1 MLDPSR
7 GVLTFGDG
15 ERGRVLAEGHA
26 VFVTAR
32 VTTGAAAVLQAQSS
46 VQIRTSAKNDLLL
59 KGFAIPSNVL
69 AAMTT
74 LAWPAAGGDDRETL
88 AHASGR
94 AAEVLHAHERLVD
107 LAQRSKT
114 NTLDQIDRAEV
125 RALRTPTKAVSVLD
139 LERIAL
145 DVPGTRVARARA
157 WPGVHAR
164 FSCLSAPG
172 AITLVVIPDLAIPQ
186 PQPSAGLLRALKRY
200 LHRRRMVT
208 TMLDLVGPTYL
219 AVSVRATVRL
229 RRGAAPADVSVRI
242 EQALNTFLNPL
253 HGGPDGRGWP
263 FGRPVYRAEILQLI
277 DGVPGVDHVADL
289 ELSAQGGSPQCGNLT
304 LCPTWLAAA
313 APHAIRIE

>member
-1 MLDPSR
+1 M
-7 GVLTFGDG
+7 
-15 ERGRVLAEGHA
+15 
-26 VFVTAR
+26 
-32 VTTGAAAVLQAQSS
+32 
-46 VQIRTSAKNDLLL
+46 
-59 KGFAIPSNVL
+59 
-69 AAMTT
+69 
-74 LAWPAAGGDDRETL
+74 
-88 AHASGR
+88 
-94 AAEVLHAHERLVD
+94 
-107 LAQRSKT
+107 
-114 NTLDQIDRAEV
+114 
-125 RALRTPTKAVSVLD
+125 TPTKAVSVLD

-277 DGVPGVDHVADL
+277 DGVPRRGSRRRSRAVRAGRLSSVRQPDAVSHMARRSGATRDPDRMTMAD
-289 ELSAQGGSPQCGNLT
+289 T
-304 LCPTWLAAA
+304 TDLAAGRVTYREGQRLTARDLLDDRARRMRLRQLHVRNLHETWGIATGFDVQA
-313 APHAIRIE
+313 AGPAAVAIGPGYALDTSPAISCCPPASWIPVPTAGARGCSCSWRRFCRTARFPRAWPARRCV